1 MTSGDT
7 TRASEILNWYDRH
20 RRAMPWRP
28 PAGERAN
35 PYAVWLSEIMLQQT
49 TVATVGPYFIEFL
62 SRWPN
67 VSALAAAALDDVL
80 HCWQGLGYY
89 ARARN
94 LPRCAGGAAEAVGG
108 VLPESETEV
117 RLSRI
122 HI

>member
-49 TVATVGPYFIEFL
+49 RVETVIPYYLKWMEK
-62 SRWPN
+62 WPTP
-67 VSALAAAALDDVL
+67 AGIA
-80 HCWQGLGYY
+80 
-89 ARARN
+89 
-94 LPRCAGGAAEAVGG
+94 PRS
-108 VLPESETEV
+108 P
-117 RLSRI
+117 
-122 HI
+122 